1 MTGHQHPS
9 CWLQHVPG
17 SARWLI
23 ALGAWI
29 CFLLG
34 FGYCVVDSDL
44 GSGYGF
50 VCFFHVIFLRYFC
63 VLYAV
68 CVSLYLCAILDDVF
82 LGFFCFIA
90 ASAFVSWS
98 FFCSFWHSSCSW
110 HCLAFLLVSCS
121 MDSGLLVVIVGIR
134 LPQCFI
140 LFYFIFTSSILIS
153 SSHFP
158 WTFCLTIFFSTSF
171 FSFRWYIVPL
181 FPLFSLSIC
190 SLLSCCPLLEIF
202 LFFPQLFWPALF
214 FSCLLRVLW
223 VWILFPW
230 GVLWLAFP
238 EGGSLSWF
246 AVLNIFRVVF
256 FFLLGWI
263 PWFWA
268 ECQWWDDCCFD
279 TLPCCFHSHS
289 LEFFICANKGNKQV
303 HCLWYLH
310 SR

>member
-23 ALGAWI
+23 ALGAWL

-44 GSGYGF
+44 GSGYGS

-121 MDSGLLVVIVGIR
+121 MYSGLLVVIVGIR

-202 LFFPQLFWPALF
+202 LFFLNSSDQHYSFHVYFVFYGYESCFLEEYCGWRSPRRFIVMICCVEYLLGCVLLPSWLDPMILSWMSVMGWLLLWYIAMLLS
-214 FSCLLRVLW
+214 FSFP
-223 VWILFPW
+223 WIL
-230 GVLWLAFP
+230 
-238 EGGSLSWF
+238 
-246 AVLNIFRVVF
+246 
-256 FFLLGWI
+256 
-263 PWFWA
+263 
-268 ECQWWDDCCFD
+268 
-279 TLPCCFHSHS
+279 
-289 LEFFICANKGNKQV
+289 
-303 HCLWYLH
+303 YL
-310 SR
+310 RQ